1 MVTIRENE
9 LQVMPRSTFEVQIG
23 ILNALAQYGPLKLT
37 HIIYNANLNCNS
49 LKQLLDH
56 LIKNG
61 LVEEQKL
68 GKKRKLYSITE
79 KGQRVLEYT
88 RKIDNYLPLM
98 ESIKI

>member
-1 MVTIRENE
+1 MR
-9 LQVMPRSTFEVQIG
+9 RSTFEVQIG

-49 LKQLLDH
+49 LKQLLDQ
-56 LIKNG
+56 LISHG

-88 RKIDNYLPLM
+88 RKLDNSLPLM
-98 ESIKI
+98 ESIRI